1 MKEQGAFKRLVVA
14 LTGASGA
21 PLALQLLKTVR
32 ETTDLEVHLILSR
45 GAEMTLEYE
54 LPDRR
59 EELLSLAHV
68 RYDNHDVGAAVA
80 SGSFRTCGMVIIP
93 CSMKT
98 VAGIHSG
105 YSDNLILRAADVT
118 LKEGRPLLL
127 VPREM
132 PLSTIHLRN
141 LYELSVMGVSVIP
154 PVMTFY
160 NDPRTIEDMVSH
172 LVGKILDHLGI
183 PAEYRR
189 WKE

>member
-1 MKEQGAFKRLVVA
+1 MTSQSPDRLVVA
-14 LTGASGA
+14 VTGASGS
-21 PLALQLLKTVR
+21 PLALKLLQTVR
-32 ETTDLEVHLILSR
+32 ETTDLEVHLVLSR
-45 GAEMTLEYE
+45 GAELTLEYE
-54 LPDRR
+54 LPGQKQT
-59 EELLSLAHV
+59 LLNLAHTV
-68 RYDNHDVGAAVA
+68 YDNHNVGAAVA
-80 SGSFRTCGMVIIP
+80 SGSFRTCGMVVIP

-118 LKEGRPLLL
+118 MKEGRPLLL

-141 LYELSVMGVSVIP
+141 LYELSAMGVAIIP

-160 NDPRTIEDMVSH
+160 NTPCSIEDMMTH
-172 LVGKILDHLGI
+172 LVGKVLDRLDI

>member
-1 MKEQGAFKRLVVA
+1 MPNNAPSRLVVA
-14 LTGASGA
+14 VTGASGA
-21 PLALQLLKTVR
+21 PLALQLLKTVW

-45 GAEMTLEYE
+45 GAELTLEYE
-54 LPDRR
+54 LPGRR
-59 EELLSLAHV
+59 EELLDLAHV
-68 RYDNHDVGAAVA
+68 RYDNRDVGAAVA
-80 SGSFRTCGMVIIP
+80 SGSFRTCGMVVIP

-141 LYELSVMGVSVIP
+141 LYELSTMGVAIIP

-160 NDPRTIEDMVSH
+160 NNPRSIENMMTH
-172 LVGKILDHLGI
+172 LVGKVLDRLGI

-189 WKE
+189 WRE